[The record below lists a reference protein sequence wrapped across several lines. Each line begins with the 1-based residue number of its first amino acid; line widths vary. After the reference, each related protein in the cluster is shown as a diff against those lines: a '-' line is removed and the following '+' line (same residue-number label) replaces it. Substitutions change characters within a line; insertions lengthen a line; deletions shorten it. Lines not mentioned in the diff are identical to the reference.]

1 MQGMV
6 GYVQSRGRAR
16 RATSTFVVM
25 IQQNDTS
32 QFDNYRSLSESE
44 PHIRQLYQSGTLT
57 TLSGPGGDQIGDDEE
72 DSSDYVYPTELAKRD
87 QFVVPST
94 GAILTYNT
102 AIGLLG
108 HLCSLI
114 PRDAFT
120 PAQRPRYSGTFVSTV
135 HLPPML
141 PLPPEHLVYEGPRK
155 HSMKEAKRAVAFK
168 AVKALHGLK
177 IFDDNLL
184 PVHAKAEP
192 EIAEEPNQADG
203 VIDVPEM
210 MDVAVLSPWSLGP
223 KLWSHPLIMD
233 GRRIAA
239 GVVTGT
245 PLPPTELIWDGT
257 ALALDE
263 AELVLLDT
271 EDEYQKRRLLQDYTD
286 LGLWWRV
293 SARPRPTPLSCFLAP
308 LVPNGCQPDFQAM
321 EDLLKH
327 PYGKFNWTGVD
338 EREYGHVLVMNN
350 MQYGR
355 PFLLQRIRFDLTPMS
370 EPPTD
375 SREAGF
381 PTYWEYYKWVIR
393 KRKGRPPEIPTDG
406 PLLEA
411 VLVPRQ
417 TSRVYELLP
426 RDTSVDVNMASG
438 SDLRPFILPLTSTA
452 VFPMPEEMFSL
463 FALFPR
469 LLHRVQDVWR
479 ARCARVGLGLPP
491 ILDDR
496 LIEATTLPA
505 AAAGFNNQR
514 LETLGDSVLKLC
526 TSVHL
531 YNKYSHYHEGQLDN
545 LRQRFISNHTLMV
558 RAKAIGLEHY
568 LNVEGPNVKTWPTVV
583 ATDSPTLKDS
593 DRSDRIVRRSMARR
607 SLQDCMEA
615 IIGAGFLTG
624 GVSMSLHVGTALGL
638 NFGGPLPWQLRYPL
652 PVEPEPATVLY
663 SELQGALGYEFQHV
677 GLLLEALTHPSF
689 WSGGKSY
696 QRLEFLGDGMAPVIR
711 RDSANV
717 FIKAVVDAVVMTY
730 LFKKFPHANS
740 GQLSSLRARAV
751 CGPALAF
758 IAVRVLNLH
767 TFLLADHPG
776 LTTAVEKYIPTLQAT
791 SSRDIV
797 LQSWAHDPPKVI
809 SDIFESLVAAV
820 LIDSGYNFDRTM
832 CIVETAMQCIL
843 EVLSPDLPPEPV
855 SAFYL
860 WAAKSGCKRI
870 HLRCVPGAVANI
882 RVFTWSTYRKSCSRP
897 EFKRN
902 DTICVVAHD
911 TIVVGPV
918 TASSLPV
925 ARAFASEHA
934 RTILQAADSD
944 NALVRLCDCKEQE
957 ACASNTETSHHET
970 VDDTTEIGF
979 AAAAHIE
986 LEKFRNPQQD
996 QVSGEDLEGE
1006 NFADQ

>member
-16 RATSTFVVM
+16 RASSTFVVM
-25 IQQNDTS
+25 IQQDDRS
-32 QFDNYRSLSESE
+32 QFDNYRSLSENE
-44 PHIRQLYQSGTLT
+44 PHMRQLYQSGTLT
-57 TLSGPGGDQIGDDEE
+57 FFSEPGNDQTMDNEE
-72 DSSDYVYPTELAKRD
+72 DISDYVYPTELAKRER
-87 QFVVPST
+87 FVVPST

-120 PAQRPRYSGTFVSTV
+120 PAQRPRYSGSFACSV
-135 HLPPML
+135 HLPSML

-155 HSMKEAKRAVAFK
+155 NSMKEAKRAVAFK
-168 AVKALHGLK
+168 AVKALHALK

-192 EIAEEPNQADG
+192 EIAEDPTQTDG

-210 MDVAVLSPWSLGP
+210 MDVVVLSPWTLGP
-223 KLWSHPLIMD
+223 NLWSHLLIVD
-233 GRRIAA
+233 GRRIDA
-239 GVVTGT
+239 GVITGT
-245 PLPPTELIWDGT
+245 PLPSTDFVWDGT
-257 ALALDE
+257 TLALGE

-271 EDEYQKRRLLQDYTD
+271 EDEYCRRRLLQDYTD

-293 SARPRPTPLSCFLAP
+293 SARPRATPLSCFLAP
-308 LVPNGCQPDFQAM
+308 LAPDSCQPDFQAM
-321 EDLLKH
+321 EDLLRH
-327 PYGKFNWTGVD
+327 PYGKFDWAGVD
-338 EREYGHVLVMNN
+338 EGGYGHILVMNN

-355 PFLLQRIRFDLTPMS
+355 PFLLRKIRFDLTPMS

-381 PTYWEYYKWVIR
+381 LTYWEYYKWVVR
-393 KRKGRPPEIPTDG
+393 KRKGRPPEIPSDG
-406 PLLEA
+406 PLLE
-411 VLVPRQ
+411 VVPVPRQ
-417 TSRVYELLP
+417 TSRVYELVP
-426 RDTSVDVNMASG
+426 RDTSVDVEMASG
-438 SDLRPFILPLTSTA
+438 GDPRPFFLPLASTA
-452 VFPMPEEMFSL
+452 IFPMPEEMFSL

-469 LLHRVQDVWR
+469 LLHRAQDVWR
-479 ARCARVGLGLPP
+479 ARCARVCLGLPP

-531 YNKYSHYHEGQLDN
+531 YNKYSHFHEGQLDN
-545 LRQRFISNHTLMV
+545 LRQRFISNRALML
-558 RAKAIGLEHY
+558 RAKTIGLEHY

-583 ATDSPTLKDS
+583 TTGSPSLQDPAC
-593 DRSDRIVRRSMARR
+593 RDRIVKRSMARR

-615 IIGAGFLTG
+615 IIGAGYLTG
-624 GVSMSLHVGTALGL
+624 GISMALHVGTALGL
-638 NFGGPLPWQLRYPL
+638 NFGGPLPWQMRYPR
-652 PVEPEPATVLY
+652 PKGRHPAPAHY
-663 SELQGALGYEFQHV
+663 SELQDALGYEFQHV
-677 GLLLEALTHPSF
+677 DLLEEALTHPSF

-696 QRLEFLGDGMAPVIR
+696 QRLEFLGDGMALVMCH
-711 RDSANV
+711 DSANIIV
-717 FIKAVVDAVVMTY
+717 KAVVDAVVMTY

-758 IAVRVLNLH
+758 IAARVLNLH
-767 TFLLADHPG
+767 AFLLTDHPG
-776 LTTAVEKYIPTLQAT
+776 LTAAIEKYLPTLQAT

-820 LIDSGYNFDRTM
+820 LIDSGYNFDKTM
-832 CIVETAMQCIL
+832 CIIETAMQCIL

-870 HLRCVPGAVANI
+870 HLECVTRCNLPIFAFSCRSCLGNHVVVPNSNETTLSALSCTI
-882 RVFTWSTYRKSCSRP
+882 R
-897 EFKRN
+897 
-902 DTICVVAHD
+902 
-911 TIVVGPV
+911 
-918 TASSLPV
+918 L
-925 ARAFASEHA
+925 
-934 RTILQAADSD
+934 
-944 NALVRLCDCKEQE
+944 
-957 ACASNTETSHHET
+957 
-970 VDDTTEIGF
+970 
-979 AAAAHIE
+979 
-986 LEKFRNPQQD
+986 
-996 QVSGEDLEGE
+996 
-1006 NFADQ
+1006 

>member
-1 MQGMV
+1 M
-6 GYVQSRGRAR
+6 
-16 RATSTFVVM
+16 
-25 IQQNDTS
+25 
-32 QFDNYRSLSESE
+32 
-44 PHIRQLYQSGTLT
+44 
-57 TLSGPGGDQIGDDEE
+57 DDEE
-72 DSSDYVYPTELAKRD
+72 DSSDYVYPTELAKRER
-87 QFVVPST
+87 FVVPST

-120 PAQRPRYSGTFVSTV
+120 PAQRPRYSGAFASTV

-141 PLPPEHLVYEGPRK
+141 PLPSQHLVYEGPRK

-168 AVKALHGLK
+168 AVKALHALK

-192 EIAEEPNQADG
+192 EIAEDPTQTDG
-203 VIDVPEM
+203 IIDVPEM
-210 MDVAVLSPWSLGP
+210 MDVAVFSPWTLGP
-223 KLWSHPLIMD
+223 KLWSHPLTVD
-233 GRRIAA
+233 GRRIDA
-239 GVVTGT
+239 GVITGT
-245 PLPPTELIWDGT
+245 PLPSTDFVWDGT
-257 ALALDE
+257 TLALGE

-271 EDEYQKRRLLQDYTD
+271 EDEYRRLRLLQDYTD

-293 SARPRPTPLSCFLAP
+293 SARPRATPLSCFLAP
-308 LVPNGCQPDFQAM
+308 LAPNSCQPDFQAM
-321 EDLLKH
+321 EDLLRH
-327 PYGKFNWTGVD
+327 PYGKFDWAGMD
-338 EREYGHVLVMNN
+338 EGGHGHILVMNS

-355 PFLLQRIRFDLTPMS
+355 PFLLQKIRFDLTPMS

-381 PTYWEYYKWVIR
+381 PTYWEYYKWVVR
-393 KRKGRPPEIPTDG
+393 KRKGRPPEIPSDG
-406 PLLEA
+406 PLLE
-411 VLVPRQ
+411 VVPVSRQ
-417 TSRVYELLP
+417 TSRIYELVP
-426 RDTSVDVNMASG
+426 RDTSVDVEMASG
-438 SDLRPFILPLTSTA
+438 GDARPFILPLASTA
-452 VFPMPEEMFSL
+452 IFPMPEEMFSL

-479 ARCARVGLGLPP
+479 ARCARIGLGLPP

-531 YNKYSHYHEGQLDN
+531 YNKYLHFHEGQLDN
-545 LRQRFISNHTLMV
+545 LRQRFISNRTLMY
-558 RAKAIGLEHY
+558 RAKAIGLEHF

-583 ATDSPTLKDS
+583 ATGSPSLQDSACC
-593 DRSDRIVRRSMARR
+593 DRIAKRSMARR

-615 IIGAGFLTG
+615 IIGAGYLTG
-624 GVSMSLHVGTALGL
+624 GISMALHVGVALGL
-638 NFGGPLPWQLRYPL
+638 NFGGPLPWQVRYPRPKGRQ
-652 PVEPEPATVLY
+652 PVPARY
-663 SELQGALGYEFQHV
+663 SELQDSLGYEFQHV
-677 GLLLEALTHPSF
+677 DLLEEALTHPSF
-689 WSGGKSY
+689 WSSGRSY
-696 QRLEFLGDGMAPVIR
+696 QRLEFLGDGMALVMCH
-711 RDSANV
+711 DSANIIV
-717 FIKAVVDAVVMTY
+717 KAVVDAVVMTY

-758 IAVRVLNLH
+758 IAARVLNLH
-767 TFLLADHPG
+767 TFLLADHAG
-776 LTTAVEKYIPTLQAT
+776 LTAAIEKYLPTLQAT

-809 SDIFESLVAAV
+809 SDIFESLVAAI
-820 LIDSGYNFDRTM
+820 LIDSGYDFDKTM
-832 CIVETAMQCIL
+832 CIIETAMQCIL

-870 HLRCVPGAVANI
+870 HLGWVTRCNLPIFAFHVDLI
-882 RVFTWSTYRKSCSRP
+882 LSRKSCSRP

-902 DTICVVAHD
+902 DTISVFVHD
-911 TIVVGPV
+911 TVVVGPV

-934 RTILQAADSD
+934 RMILQAADSD
-944 NALVRLCDCKEQE
+944 KALAKICDCKDQE
-957 ACASNTETSHHET
+957 VCASNKEPPHHDT

-979 AAAAHIE
+979 ATAAYME
-986 LEKFRNPQQD
+986 LERFTNPQEV
-996 QVSGEDLEGE
+996 QVSSEDLEGE
-1006 NFADQ
+1006 NFPDP